1 MTGRDLAFWLALPL
15 PPALGAD
22 EIPGVQLTLLQRSCP
37 SFLSQSHTHAHT
49 FNPRRVLASWLLVP
63 TTANAKEAGSEKTEI
78 RKGTETERG
87 TGIERG
93 IERGTERGTEKGIGI
108 IRVAVAA
115 KMGEDV
121 LVVHAALEEVKE
133 ISETTASY

>member
-1 MTGRDLAFWLALPL
+1 MTGKDLAFWLALPL

-78 RKGTETERG
+78 RKGTETETERG
-87 TGIERG
+87 TGIGVG
-93 IERGTERGTEKGIGI
+93 IERGTEIGIGI

-121 LVVHAALEEVKE
+121 LVVHAALEEVIE